1 MTYKE
6 NVLVR
11 LSVKVV
17 PGASKS
23 EISGW
28 LGDAL
33 KIRVAAQPEK
43 GKANAAVVL
52 VLATSLGL
60 PEKSVSVVSG
70 KTSQHKVVEI
80 QGLSNEQVR
89 HKLNHAEC

>member
-1 MTYKE
+1 MSSAD
-6 NVLVR
+6 NSLAH

-28 LGDAL
+28 LGDEL
-33 KIRVAAQPEK
+33 KVRVAAQPEK

-70 KTSQHKVVEI
+70 KTSQHKIVEI
-80 QGLSNEQVR
+80 QGLSSEQVR
-89 HKLNHAEC
+89 HKLNHAGH

>member
-23 EISGW
+23 EVTGW
-28 LGDAL
+28 LGDSL
-33 KIRVAAQPEK
+33 KIRVAAQTEK
-43 GKANAAVVL
+43 EKANAAVVL

-60 PEKSVSVVSG
+60 PEKSVSVISG
-70 KTSQHKVVEI
+70 KTAQHKVVDI
-80 QGLSNEQVR
+80 QGLSNEKAR
-89 HKLNHAEC
+89 NKLNYEEC

>member
-1 MTYKE
+1 M
-6 NVLVR
+6 NSGDDSFAR

-33 KIRVAAQPEK
+33 KVRVAAQPEK
-43 GKANAAVVL
+43 GKANTAVVL

-60 PEKSVSVVSG
+60 PEKSVNVVSG

-89 HKLNHAEC
+89 YKLSCTDF

>member
-23 EISGW
+23 EVSGW
-28 LGDAL
+28 LGDSL

-60 PEKSVSVVSG
+60 PEKSVSVISG
-70 KTSQHKVVEI
+70 KTAQHQVVEI
-80 QGLSNEQVR
+80 QGLSYAKARN
-89 HKLNHAEC
+89 KLNYEEC

>member
-1 MTYKE
+1 MSSADSSFA
-6 NVLVR
+6 R

-23 EISGW
+23 EVSGW
-28 LGDAL
+28 LGDSL

-52 VLATSLGL
+52 ILATSLGL

-70 KTSQHKVVEI
+70 KTAQHKVVEI
-80 QGLSNEQVR
+80 QGLSSEQIR
-89 HKLNHAEC
+89 HRLNHMGF